1 MRGIIETA
9 EKAIEFYGES
19 LQQIVAIEEM
29 AELQKEI
36 SKAMRGKAMN
46 ENSVA
51 EEIADVEFMLRQLM
65 IIYGIDA
72 FEVERRMENKAERL
86 FERIEIEKRKRE
98 EDRSGVCDDCGCS
111 FGGAE
116 RGSLQQNSADRRLPQ
131 DGNAL

>member
-36 SKAMRGKAMN
+36 SKAIRSGATN
-46 ENSVA
+46 RDAIA

-65 IIYGIDA
+65 IIYNIDA
-72 FEVERRMENKAERL
+72 FEVERKMENKAERL
-86 FERIEIEKRKRE
+86 FERIESEKRKKE
-98 EDRSGVCDDCGCS
+98 ENLSGVCVS
-111 FGGAE
+111 
-116 RGSLQQNSADRRLPQ
+116 SRL
-131 DGNAL
+131 

>member
-9 EKAIEFYGES
+9 EKAIEFYGKS

-36 SKAMRGKAMN
+36 SKAMWGKAMN

-98 EDRSGVCDDCGCS
+98 EDRSGVCVS
-111 FGGAE
+111 
-116 RGSLQQNSADRRLPQ
+116 SRL
-131 DGNAL
+131 